1 MIEFRHTQVPTKMP
15 RVSPRV
21 FPCPVS
27 FDQVQGVESGWYLD
41 LVKTLPSCKRCFFS
55 RVKLVRAKSWLPCY
69 PHFCWCSVDSE
80 VFGSP
85 PWSLGRAAERTV
97 GRPVMWVF
105 WKDVQVYD
113 VDESMTWR
121 IWQSHESQ
129 EWRNDSIASMI
140 NAWNHMML

>member
-21 FPCPVS
+21 FPCRH
-27 FDQVQGVESGWYLD
+27 L
-41 LVKTLPSCKRCFFS
+41 TRCKEWKVAGILIWWRRCQAATVFF

-85 PWSLGRAAERTV
+85 PWSFGRAAEWTV

-140 NAWNHMML
+140 HAWNHMML